1 MNLGDAQNRIHK
13 LRKLIHRYRYQYHVE
28 NRLEI
33 SESALDSLK
42 YELKKLED
50 EFPELVTLDSPTQ
63 RVAGKALAKFKKVAH
78 FAPMLSLEDAF
89 SEDDMREWEDRLR
102 KVVPV
107 REHEYFAELKFDG
120 LALSLVYRD
129 GILVQG
135 STRGDGK
142 IGEDITNNIRT
153 IESIPLQLENHNL
166 RHPAR
171 RWTSS
176 GMSSGILKAE
186 TVEVRGE
193 ALISKKALEAINRA
207 QKRKDEKVYANSR
220 NLAAGSLRQLDPEIV
235 RSRHL
240 EFFAYDLLVKG
251 GPKRHSE
258 EHEVLRSLGFK
269 TDIHTEVCPT
279 LSAVLAYHKKISHI
293 RESFPYEIDGIVV
306 SLNDN
311 ELHARAGVVGKA
323 PRASIAYKFAPRE
336 AMTRVLDV
344 VVQVGRT
351 GVLTPVA
358 HLDPVNVGGVTI
370 SRATLH
376 NEDEIKRLGLKIG
389 DSVVVGRAG
398 DVIPDV
404 RKVLTG
410 LRTGREKEFHMP
422 KHCPVCKEAL
432 KRDEGGI
439 LVRCINKKCPSKK
452 REMLYHFVGKHAF
465 DIDGLGPKTIDV
477 LLDQGLIQDAAD
489 LFDLTEG
496 DISVLERFGEKSA
509 SNIIEA
515 IAKSK
520 HITLP
525 RFLVALGV
533 LHVGGETAMDLA
545 EHFGSLEK
553 LIGAEFEKI
562 QNIKNIGDIV
572 AHSVYSFFR
581 DPYHVRLIKKLL
593 DKGIEVLHTSKR
605 KPGKL
610 TGKSF
615 VFTGEL
621 ESISREAAK
630 NAVRAHGGN
639 ASEAV
644 SKKTD
649 YVVVGASPGS
659 KYDKAKKLG
668 VAIMSEKEFLKLIAE

>member
-129 GILVQG
+129 GVLVQG

-176 GMSSGILKAE
+176 GMSSEILKVE

-251 GPKRHSE
+251 RPKRHSE

-279 LSAVLAYHKKISHI
+279 LNAVLAYHKKISHI
-293 RESFPYEIDGIVV
+293 RESF
-306 SLNDN
+306 
-311 ELHARAGVVGKA
+311 
-323 PRASIAYKFAPRE
+323 
-336 AMTRVLDV
+336 
-344 VVQVGRT
+344 
-351 GVLTPVA
+351 
-358 HLDPVNVGGVTI
+358 
-370 SRATLH
+370 H